1 MGPPGR
7 VGALAVVLTIGCNPL
22 ATIGFLTYK
31 DPVKPAKY
39 PLVSKEGPK
48 KDKEEIK
55 VALFVSQGSGQSFE
69 FAGAEATIASEMA
82 RVIPELAK
90 ENKQKVVVI
99 KPADVNKFKMIN
111 YGNLTILT
119 VVGGDA
125 SNVFNIVGTA
135 FNVPLAIRT
144 GAGATEIVNVGS
156 AHTTLAS
163 FLSLMTILGQGA
175 SNTLNILD
183 QGDTTGQTYNLSDGH
198 VSDAVAINFGEFNN
212 LTVNGGSAYVQHYP
226 QSQHPLHRSRQ

>member
-1 MGPPGR
+1 MTR
-7 VGALAVVLTIGCNPL
+7 TFRWARRAVWGALAVVLTIGCNPL

-99 KPADVNKFKMIN
+99 KPADVNKFKMTHPTWKDMHASAWGKALSADYVLEIHLDKLRLYQPGSLNQLYEGRGEVSVFMYDVEDGVTEPRSYVHN
-111 YGNLTILT
+111 YLYPKTGVRPADALP
-119 VVGGDA
+119 VG
-125 SNVFNIVGTA
+125 A
-135 FNVPLAIRT
+135 FRKEFLERLAV
-144 GAGATEIVNVGS
+144 E
-156 AHTTLAS
+156 LAQYHIDHKTS
-163 FLSLMTILGQGA
+163 SGIAEG
-175 SNTLNILD
+175 
-183 QGDTTGQTYNLSDGH
+183 
-198 VSDAVAINFGEFNN
+198 
-212 LTVNGGSAYVQHYP
+212 
-226 QSQHPLHRSRQ
+226 R